1 MDNRYPGPGGHAGK
15 LWSKNGVHLLL
26 RNEAYTGA
34 LVWGTNA
41 KDKADPVRVE
51 KAFPSIVSKA
61 QFGRVKR
68 LMRSRAPKRTHP
80 RRVGSTYLL
89 SGLVK
94 CKECDRAFSGQEAKS
109 GQFSYYVCQ
118 SIMKRGKEA
127 CDSPRIN
134 ARRFEEMIVGNI
146 RSNILTDG
154 NIRALVKVVDERM
167 DGVAAE
173 QRKRLETIEDELE
186 DVKRKLGRIW
196 HLVETTDTDMA
207 DASDR
212 IKEHRERQRR
222 LEASAEEARAILSQR
237 REVLDDVET
246 ITTYAQD
253 MSEFLKDSELTERR
267 AFIETFVKEIVVMP
281 GKAVVRYTVPM
292 PDDSPIPGKRTED
305 MALNGSVL
313 STVKSGPP
321 RLTKSRTFTLRFK
334 LVV

>member
-1 MDNRYPGPGGHAGK
+1 
-15 LWSKNGVHLLL
+15 
-26 RNEAYTGA
+26 
-34 LVWGTNA
+34 
-41 KDKADPVRVE
+41 
-51 KAFPSIVSKA
+51 
-61 QFGRVKR
+61 
-68 LMRSRAPKRTHP
+68 
-80 RRVGSTYLL
+80 
-89 SGLVK
+89 
-94 CKECDRAFSGQEAKS
+94 
-109 GQFSYYVCQ
+109 
-118 SIMKRGKEA
+118 MKRGKEA

-146 RSNILTDG
+146 RSNILTEG

-167 DGVAAE
+167 DGVAGE

-292 PDDSPIPGKRTED
+292 PDDSLIPGKKVQEIP
-305 MALNGSVL
+305 LNGSVV
-313 STVKSGPP
+313 SSVKASPP
-321 RLTKSRTFTLRFK
+321 DLIKSRTFRLRFK
-334 LVV
+334 LVP